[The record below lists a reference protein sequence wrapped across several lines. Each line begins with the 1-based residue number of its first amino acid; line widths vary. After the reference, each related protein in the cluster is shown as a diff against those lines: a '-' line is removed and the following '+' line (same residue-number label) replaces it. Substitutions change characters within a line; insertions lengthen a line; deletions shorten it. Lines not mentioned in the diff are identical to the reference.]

1 MISKHLK
8 IGRLQPEKLQNMFEQ
23 IQIVKKSCV
32 CTVQYVHRNPN
43 TLLLTSHGLARKAQ
57 KLVLTE
63 PKNSMRAC
71 DIRLQK
77 GLRG

>member
-32 CTVQYVHRNPN
+32 CTVQYVHSNPN
-43 TLLLTSHGLARKAQ
+43 TLLLTSRGLARKAH

-71 DIRLQK
+71 DIRL
-77 GLRG
+77 